1 MADDFEQGGSK
12 LYASLARSV
21 ADEPV
26 VEALV
31 GEHEP
36 KWEAPLRL
44 FGGVHYLELSGM
56 VQHPWAKLR
65 GVLEANLEWLA
76 RFVAEQP
83 IQTNEVQRCWGLL
96 PAFLTVAEG
105 RRLDLIEL
113 GPSGGLNLY
122 WDRYAYT
129 YGDER
134 WGDRSAG
141 LVLSGRAEGG
151 PPPDLL
157 RAEVEVASRIGID
170 RRPVDVATDH
180 GARLLEAFVWADQT
194 DRLDRVRRAIEIA
207 REDPPRLL
215 DGDYV
220 ELLPALLAERDL
232 DSLTVVYHSVMWQYP
247 PQSTRDAVTH
257 AIHSAAAHADDMH
270 RVAWLRYEPNGIL
283 GTPGPME
290 EMAVDLQVWPGA
302 ERRVLVQTDGH
313 ARWVVAL

>member
-12 LYASLARSV
+12 LYASLARSL
-21 ADEPV
+21 ADDPV

-65 GVLEANLEWLA
+65 GVLEANRDWLA

-96 PAFLTVAEG
+96 PAFLTVADG

-113 GPSGGLNLY
+113 GPSGGLNLF
-122 WDRYAYT
+122 WDRYAYR
-129 YGDER
+129 YGDVR
-134 WGDRSAG
+134 WGEPAG
-141 LVLSGRAEGG
+141 GLELSGRAEGG

-157 RAEVEVASRIGID
+157 RVRPEVGQRIGID
-170 RRPVDVATDH
+170 RRPVDVTTDH

-194 DRLDRVRRAIEIA
+194 ERLERVRRAIEIA
-207 REDPPRLL
+207 RQDPPRLL

-220 ELLPALLAERDL
+220 EVLPALLAERDL
-232 DSLTVVYHSVMWQYP
+232 EALTVVYHSV
-247 PQSTRDAVTH
+247 STVYLRQEERDRL
-257 AIHSAAAHADDMH
+257 DDIFAGEGRRGSLA
-270 RVAWLRYEPNGIL
+270 RVSYE
-283 GTPGPME
+283 
-290 EMAVDLQVWPGA
+290 VDRNAPTFYGFALDVETWPGGH
-302 ERRVLVQTDGH
+302 RRLARLDGH
-313 ARWVVAL
+313 ANTLEWAA

>member
-12 LYASLARSV
+12 LYASLARSL

-96 PAFLTVAEG
+96 PAFLTVADG

-122 WDRYAYT
+122 WDRYAYR
-129 YGDER
+129 YGDEQ

-157 RAEVEVASRIGID
+157 RAEVEVGSRIGID
-170 RRPVDVATDH
+170 RRPVDVTTDH

-220 ELLPALLAERDL
+220 EVLPALLAERDL
-232 DSLTVVYHSVMWQYP
+232 DALTVVYHSV
-247 PQSTRDAVTH
+247 STVYLRQEERDRLDEILAEEGRRGSI
-257 AIHSAAAHADDMH
+257 ARIS
-270 RVAWLRYEPNGIL
+270 YEVNRD
-283 GTPGPME
+283 TPTFHGFALDVE
-290 EMAVDLQVWPGA
+290 TWPGGH
-302 ERRVLVQTDGH
+302 RRLARLDGH
-313 ARWVVAL
+313 ANTMEWVS